1 MNWHL
6 TLHFMR
12 QELAHKYAQTFL
24 GGLWSVI
31 YPLIYIA
38 IFILVFSKIMGAKL
52 SIDGLLDNQYGYSI
66 YLIAGMLPWT
76 FFANSVNRTSS
87 VFLDKAGLLSKVNI
101 SMAQLPLAIIGSE
114 LVVLAVSYVFFALF
128 LLAIGYPMQVQMLWL
143 LPVVLVHSLLI
154 YGVGLLLAVLVVF
167 SRDLK
172 EIINVVLQIWFWLTP
187 IVYLE
192 AILPD
197 SYQWW
202 FDINPISYV
211 IDMYRA
217 PILHGQE
224 PDFKSLVI
232 TLLLATAL
240 IAAARKL
247 FKGLEG
253 DIRDLL

>member
-12 QELAHKYAQTFL
+12 QELTHKYAQTLL

-52 SIDGLLDNQYGYSI
+52 SIDGLLDTQYGYSI
-66 YLIAGMLPWT
+66 YLIAGMLPWSY
-76 FFANSVNRTSS
+76 FANAVNRSSS

-101 SMAQLPLAIIGSE
+101 SMAQLPIAIIGSE
-114 LVVLAVSYVFFALF
+114 LVVLAVSFAFFALF
-128 LLAIGYPMQVQMLWL
+128 LLAIDYPMQVQMLWL

-167 SRDLK
+167 SRDLR

-202 FDINPISYV
+202 FAINPISYV

-217 PILHGQE
+217 PILSAQA
-224 PDFKSLVI
+224 PDLFNLAM
-232 TLLLATAL
+232 TLLVALVFLAL
-240 IAAARKL
+240 ARKL
-247 FKGLEG
+247 FRALEG